1 MSGGQGGADLGP
13 LGVIDWGIGGLG
25 LVAALHARGLHPA
38 IRYVSD
44 SGFTPYGKVPAAA
57 LRDRVEEVCRHL
69 AAAGCSRV
77 VVACNAAST
86 VVDGVDAG
94 IPVHGI
100 LDAGVRAALRGPGV
114 IGVVGGVRTVES
126 GIQERALLA
135 AGRIVR
141 AAVAQPWSALVE
153 RGLLAGP
160 EVEAAVDAVLAELGA
175 VDRLLLAC
183 THYPAL
189 GPLLAARLPG
199 GVLVDPMETVLD
211 GLLEVLPGPGEVR
224 AQTSGDVDQTRRAAW
239 AAWGITLAEV
249 RVLPV

>member
-1 MSGGQGGADLGP
+1 MSAPGGGDELGP

-25 LVAALHARGLHPA
+25 LVAALHARGLFPT

-44 SGFTPYGKVPAAA
+44 SGFTPYGKVPAEA
-57 LRDRVEEVCRHL
+57 LRDRVEQVCRHL

-94 IPVHGI
+94 IPLHGI
-100 LDAGVRAALRGPGV
+100 LEAGVAAALAGPGV
-114 IGVVGGVRTVES
+114 IGVVGGVRTIES
-126 GIQERALLA
+126 GIQERALSA
-135 AGRIVR
+135 AGRTVR

-160 EVEAAVDAVLAELGA
+160 EVEEAVDAVLTELGA

-189 GPLLAARLPG
+189 APLLSAHLPWV
-199 GVLVDPMETVLD
+199 VLVDPMETVVD
-211 GLLEVLPGPGEVR
+211 GLLGVLPGSGAVR
-224 AQTSGDVDQTRRAAW
+224 AETSGDVDQTRRAAR
-239 AAWGITLAEV
+239 AAWWITLHEV
-249 RVLPV
+249 EILVG